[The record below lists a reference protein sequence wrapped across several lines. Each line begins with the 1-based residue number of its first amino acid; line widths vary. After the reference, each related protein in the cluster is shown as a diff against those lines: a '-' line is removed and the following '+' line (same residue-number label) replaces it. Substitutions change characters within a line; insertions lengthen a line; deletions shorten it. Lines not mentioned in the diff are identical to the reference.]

1 MSVVLLICGAALIL
15 LGLTFCFFGYR
26 FARLLFPFCGLVVV
40 EGLLYIYVYGLFKLD
55 ALGTWL
61 FFGGSSVA
69 VYILLFFV
77 RRIAGFFT
85 GLLGSALFLWFVVN
99 TFGLQNLQFLYPACI
114 AICLV
119 SGALTVTYER
129 TGVVVF
135 TSLFGAC
142 AAVYAGLYLYMQGV
156 STGFIDASG
165 GVFAAFQRFLSIN
178 SLLITGASAG
188 VTAAGILLQLSVTA
202 TKTVLPGSVDENGF
216 RRNKRQPLVVRRP
229 SGGDGFSDGNPLD
242 GQY

>member
-1 MSVVLLICGAALIL
+1 MSVVLLICGAILII

-26 FARLLFPFCGLVVV
+26 FARLLFPVCGLIAI
-40 EGLLYIYVYGLFKLD
+40 EGLLYIYIYGLFNLD

-77 RRIAGFFT
+77 RRIAGCFT
-85 GLLGSALFLWFVVN
+85 GLLGSAIFLWFTVN
-99 TFGLQNLQFLYPACI
+99 ALSLQNLSFLYPACM
-114 AICLV
+114 ALCLV
-119 SGALTVTYER
+119 SAMLAVTYER
-129 TGVVVF
+129 VGVVVF

-142 AAVYAGLYLYMQGV
+142 AAVFAGLYLYMQGV
-156 STGFIDASG
+156 GTGFIDASG

-178 SLLITGASAG
+178 PLLITGVSA
-188 VTAAGILLQLSVTA
+188 VVAAAGILIQFKITA
-202 TKTVLPGSVDENGF
+202 TRTVLPGGVDEQGI
-216 RRNKRQPLVVRRP
+216 RRNGRRP
-229 SGGDGFSDGNPLD
+229 VLVQRPPHEGGFSGGSSID

>member
-1 MSVVLLICGAALIL
+1 MSVVLLICGALLII
-15 LGLTFCFFGYR
+15 LGLISCFFGYR
-26 FARLLFPFCGLVVV
+26 FARLLFPFCGLIVI
-40 EGLLYIYVYGLFKLD
+40 EGLLYIYVYGLFNLD

-85 GLLGSALFLWFVVN
+85 GLVGSALFLWFAVN
-99 TFGLQNLQFLYPACI
+99 AFSLQNLQFLYPACM

-129 TGVVVF
+129 SVVVVF
-135 TSLFGAC
+135 TSIFGAC
-142 AAVYAGLYLYMQGV
+142 VAVFSGLYLYMQGLGL
-156 STGFIDASG
+156 GFIEASG
-165 GVFAAFQRFLSIN
+165 GLFAAFQRFLSLN
-178 SLLITGASAG
+178 ALLITGVSAG
-188 VTAAGILLQLSVTA
+188 FAIGGILVQFSSTA
-202 TKTVLPGSVDENGF
+202 SRTVLPGSVDENGV
-216 RRNKRQPLVVRRP
+216 RRRRQPLLVRSSRGED
-229 SGGDGFSDGNPLD
+229 SVSEDSAAD